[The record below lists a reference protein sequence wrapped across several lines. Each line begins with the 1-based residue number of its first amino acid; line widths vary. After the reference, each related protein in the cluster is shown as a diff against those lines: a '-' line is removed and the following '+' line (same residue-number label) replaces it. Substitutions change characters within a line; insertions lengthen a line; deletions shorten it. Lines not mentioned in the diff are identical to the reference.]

1 MKAFILILSTL
12 LIFFSNITAQT
23 PVLYVKIYHDTVMTS
38 TFSDGLA
45 VAFGNQ
51 YSNSVIVGED
61 ATKLLN
67 PGENLGVERDGNYLS
82 IEKRKMPMVNDSI
95 PIKMLGYAQGKYV
108 LRFHSNNYS
117 AITNVKLIMF
127 DSYSETETE
136 ISPLSNQYVSFEVGS
151 EAQSKSPTR
160 FKLIYR
166 DATAQTLPVTISNLS
181 TEVRDNKTKLNWT
194 MSNTQSLQWYE
205 VERSANGSA
214 FYSIFKA
221 DAASI
226 KAENMSYTDCTPLNG
241 TAYYRIKGTDQ
252 NGTVKY
258 SAIVKVNMS
267 RAADI
272 KVYPNPVK
280 NNTIR
285 LLTSGLPEGNYTVE
299 LVNGIGQ
306 KLYVAK
312 LVQQQSANA
321 IIQLPKTILPGMYS
335 LKLSSEHTTVTT
347 RVILE

>member
-1 MKAFILILSTL
+1 MKALILILSTL

-67 PGENLGVERDGNYLS
+67 PGENLGIQRDGNYLS
-82 IEKRKMPMVNDSI
+82 IEKRKMPLVNDSI

-181 TEVRDNKTKLNWT
+181 AEVRGNTTKLNWT
-194 MSNTQSLQWYE
+194 MSNTPSLQWYE
-205 VERSANGSA
+205 VERSANGNT

-221 DAASI
+221 GAASI
-226 KAENMSYTDCTPLNG
+226 KAENMRYTDCTPLNG
-241 TAYYRIKGTDQ
+241 TAYYRIKVTEDGKTY
-252 NGTVKY
+252 Y
-258 SAIVKVNMS
+258 SAVVKAELKKALQV
-267 RAADI
+267 
-272 KVYPNPVK
+272 KCYPNP
-280 NNTIR
+280 
-285 LLTSGLPEGNYTVE
+285 LTGNKLFIE
-299 LVNGIGQ
+299 VNGISSNAPANVQ
-306 KLYVAK
+306 
-312 LVQQQSANA
+312 LVNSYGCIIYQLNVTLSNTAAQL
-321 IIQLPKTILPGMYS
+321 IQLPAGMQKGNYFLTIKTQEQTY
-335 LKLSSEHTTVTT
+335 TTPLLV
-347 RVILE
+347 L